1 MILTQDDKLY
11 SVASKHSSSVFTALI
26 ILAALLCGPPLQ
38 AAEGREAKLR
48 SIRREISRLEAE
60 LAALSSRERGVLGEL
75 ERLGTELRLREAE
88 QREVAIRLERT
99 TEAIESRNERLAGLE
114 EAQEQRHLYLTFRLR
129 EIYKEGPEQVL
140 KRLVGG
146 AEVEEY
152 WAGLRYAAYLS
163 ERDARII
170 RDYTSTAVSLDEER
184 SALLVE
190 QDQLRSLGDELAGA
204 RRRITAAR
212 RQRTRLL
219 NEIREDRAKREG
231 AVAELRLAAGAL
243 SDLVE
248 SLPAGAE
255 RPTMDVRKFK
265 GLLDWPADGE
275 VTAGFGTVVH
285 PRFKTRVPHPGL
297 DIEGE
302 AGENIRSVFDGRV
315 VFASWMR
322 GYGLTV
328 IVDHGGGLLSV
339 YAHASALLVEPGEA
353 VARGE
358 MLGKIGETGSLRG
371 PFLYF
376 ELRVEGEPDDPRKWL
391 RSR

>member
-1 MILTQDDKLY
+1 MILTQDGKLY
-11 SVASKHSSSVFTALI
+11 SVASKHSISVFTALV
-26 ILAALLCGPPLQ
+26 ILAALLSGAPPQ
-38 AAEGREAKLR
+38 ADSGREARLR
-48 SIRREISRLEAE
+48 AIRQEISRLEAE
-60 LAALSSRERGVLGEL
+60 LAALGSREQGVLGEL
-75 ERLGTELRLREAE
+75 ERLGTELRLRQAE
-88 QREVAIRLERT
+88 QREVTIRLERT
-99 TEAIESRNERLAGLE
+99 TEAIESRNERLARLE

-163 ERDARII
+163 ERDACVIHE
-170 RDYTSTAVSLDEER
+170 YKSSAVSLGEER
-184 SALLVE
+184 LALLAE
-190 QDQLRSLGDELAGA
+190 REQLRSLRDELAGA
-204 RRRITAAR
+204 QRRITGAR

-219 NEIREDRAKREG
+219 TEIREDRSKREG

-248 SLPAGAE
+248 SLPPGAE
-255 RPTMDVRKFK
+255 RPAMDVRKFK

-302 AGENIRSVFDGRV
+302 AGENIKSVFDGRI

-322 GYGLTV
+322 GYGLTA
-328 IVDHGGGLLSV
+328 IVDHGAGLLSV
-339 YAHASALLVEPGEA
+339 YAHASALLVETGEA
-353 VARGE
+353 VVRGE
-358 MLGKIGETGSLRG
+358 MLGKIGDTGSLRG

-376 ELRVEGEPDDPRKWL
+376 ELRVDGQPDDPRRWL
-391 RSR
+391 RPR